1 MQGVCQALGNG
12 FYSLLISLLRMILV
26 VLPLARAF
34 SRLPEA
40 ATLVWLAFPIAET
53 VACLAASGLSIRIFR
68 KRMAGLS

>member
-1 MQGVCQALGNG
+1 
-12 FYSLLISLLRMILV
+12 MILV

-40 ATLVWLAFPIAET
+40 ATLVWLAFPIAEA